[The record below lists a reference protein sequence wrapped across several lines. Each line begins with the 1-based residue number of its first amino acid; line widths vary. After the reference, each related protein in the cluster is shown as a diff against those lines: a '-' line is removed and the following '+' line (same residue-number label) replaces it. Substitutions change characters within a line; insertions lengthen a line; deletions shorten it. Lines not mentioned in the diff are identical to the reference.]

1 MTQQIAVFR
10 FAPSPYGRMHLGNAF
25 SALMNEKLAREA
37 GGRLLLRIEDTDQTR
52 ARPEF
57 VQGVFEDMDWL
68 GIKFE
73 TPVRIQSEHM
83 EEYRAALD
91 RLDAMGLLYKC
102 NCTRSQLAAAP
113 KGKADPDGTPLYP
126 LTCRRN
132 GARQGG
138 PFALRVKMDEAAARL
153 SEPLTLNG
161 MPTDPSVWG
170 DVVLA
175 RKDTGASYH
184 LAVVVDDAL
193 QGVTHVV
200 RGRDVEAA
208 TSIHL
213 LLQKLLGL
221 SHPHYHHH
229 ELIMRDAQRKLS
241 KSHGDPSLRG
251 LRESGMSPREVRAA
265 LGFV

>member
-1 MTQQIAVFR
+1 M
-10 FAPSPYGRMHLGNAF
+10 GNAY
-25 SALMNEKLAREA
+25 SALMNEKLARDA
-37 GGRLLLRIEDTDQTR
+37 GGRLLLRIEDIDHTR

-57 VQGVFEDMDWL
+57 VQGIFDDMDWL
-68 GIKFE
+68 GIQFE
-73 TPVRIQSEHM
+73 TPARIQSAHM
-83 EEYRAALD
+83 ADYRAALD

-102 NCTRSQLAAAP
+102 ACTRSQLAAAQQ
-113 KGKADPDGTPLYP
+113 GAVDPDGSPLYP
-126 LTCRRN
+126 QTCRHN
-132 GARQGG
+132 SAREGE
-138 PFALRVKMDEAAARL
+138 PFALRLKMDVAVSRL
-153 SEPLTLNG
+153 TAPLSLNG
-161 MPTDPSVWG
+161 EPVNPSVWG

-221 SHPHYHHH
+221 PHPHYHHH
-229 ELIMRDAQRKLS
+229 DLIMRDAQRKLS
-241 KSHGDPSLRG
+241 KSHHDQSLKE
-251 LRESGMSPREVRAA
+251 LRTNGMKAMGVRQM
-265 LGFV
+265 LGFD

>member
-1 MTQQIAVFR
+1 M
-10 FAPSPYGRMHLGNAF
+10 
-25 SALMNEKLAREA
+25 ARAA

-57 VQGVFEDMDWL
+57 VQGIFEDMEWL

-73 TPVRIQSEHM
+73 TPVRIQSERM
-83 EEYRAALD
+83 DDYRAALG

-102 NCTRSQLAAAP
+102 TCTRSQLAGAQ
-113 KGKADPDGTPLYP
+113 GGRTDPEGSPLYP
-126 LTCRRN
+126 QTCRVHGVLERI
-132 GARQGG
+132 
-138 PFALRVKMDEAAARL
+138 PSSLRLKMDEAAARL
-153 SEPLTLNG
+153 SEPLELNG
-161 MPTDPSVWG
+161 VRSDPSVWG
-170 DVVLA
+170 DVILA

-213 LLQKLLGL
+213 LLQKLFGFPQ
-221 SHPHYHHH
+221 PHYHHH
-229 ELIMRDAQRKLS
+229 DLIMRDAQRKLS
-241 KSHGDPSLRG
+241 KSHGDPSLRD

-265 LGFV
+265 LGFE

>member
-1 MTQQIAVFR
+1 
-10 FAPSPYGRMHLGNAF
+10 MHLGNAY

-52 ARPEF
+52 ARPDYT
-57 VQGVFEDMDWL
+57 QGILDDMHWL
-68 GIKFE
+68 GIAFE

-83 EEYRAALD
+83 ADYRSALD
-91 RLDAMGLLYKC
+91 RFDAMGLLYKC
-102 NCTRSQLAAAP
+102 TCTRSQLAAAQQ
-113 KGKADPDGTPLYP
+113 GAVDPDCSPLYP
-126 LTCRRN
+126 QTCRRN
-132 GARQGG
+132 GAREGE
-138 PFALRVKMDEAAARL
+138 PFALRLKMDESAARL
-153 SEPLTLNG
+153 SEPLTLDG
-161 MPTDPSVWG
+161 RQADPSLWG

-221 SHPHYHHH
+221 PHPHYHHH
-229 ELIMRDAQRKLS
+229 DLIMHDAQRKLS
-241 KSHGDPSLRG
+241 KSHSDQSLSE
-251 LRESGMSPREVRAA
+251 LRTKGMTAVEIRRM
-265 LGFV
+265 LGFE

>member
-1 MTQQIAVFR
+1 
-10 FAPSPYGRMHLGNAF
+10 MHLGNAY

-57 VQGVFEDMDWL
+57 VQGIFEDMDWL

-83 EEYRAALD
+83 EDYRAALD

-102 NCTRSQLAAAP
+102 GCTRSQLSAAP
-113 KGKADPDGTPLYP
+113 KGKTDPDGSPLY
-126 LTCRRN
+126 LRTCRHH
-132 GARQGG
+132 GAREGE
-138 PFALRVKMDEAAARL
+138 PFALRLKMDEASARL
-153 SEPLTLNG
+153 SVPLLLNG
-161 MPTDPSVWG
+161 EPADPNIWG

-221 SHPHYHHH
+221 PHPSYHHH
-229 ELIMRDAQRKLS
+229 DLIMRDAQRKLS
-241 KSHGDPSLRG
+241 KSQGDPSLRD
-251 LRESGMSPREVRAA
+251 LREGGMSPREVRAA
-265 LGFV
+265 LGFD

>member
-1 MTQQIAVFR
+1 
-10 FAPSPYGRMHLGNAF
+10 MHLGNAY

-57 VQGVFEDMDWL
+57 TQGILKDIEWL
-68 GIKFE
+68 GIAFE

-83 EEYRAALD
+83 ADYRAALD

-102 NCTRSQLAAAP
+102 TCTRSQLAAAP
-113 KGKADPDGTPLYP
+113 TGKADSDGTPLYP
-126 LTCRRN
+126 RTCKRK
-132 GARQGG
+132 GALEGE
-138 PFALRVKMDEAAARL
+138 PFALRLKMDEAAASL
-153 SEPLTLNG
+153 SEPLLLNSN
-161 MPTDPSVWG
+161 PADPSVWG

-184 LAVVVDDAL
+184 LAVVIDDAL

-213 LLQKLLGL
+213 LLQELLGL
-221 SHPHYHHH
+221 PHPHYHHH
-229 ELIMRDAQRKLS
+229 DLIMRDAQRKLS
-241 KSHGDPSLRG
+241 KSHGDPSLLD

-265 LGFV
+265 LGFD

>member
-1 MTQQIAVFR
+1 VPQPVFR

-57 VQGVFEDMDWL
+57 TQGIFDDMQWL
-68 GIKFE
+68 DIKFD
-73 TPVRIQSEHM
+73 TRARIQSEHM
-83 EEYRAALD
+83 ADYRAALD
-91 RLDAMGLLYKC
+91 RLGAMGLLYKC
-102 NCTRSQLAAAP
+102 ACTRSQLAAAP
-113 KGKADPDGTPLYP
+113 KGNTDPDGAPLHP
-126 LTCRRN
+126 QTCREN
-132 GARQGG
+132 SALEGA
-138 PFALRVKMDEAAARL
+138 PFALRLKMDEAAAL
-153 SEPLTLNG
+153 LAEPLALNG
-161 MPTDPSVWG
+161 SAVDPSVWD

-221 SHPHYHHH
+221 PHPSYHHH
-229 ELIMRDAQRKLS
+229 DLIMRDARRKLS
-241 KSHGDPSLRG
+241 KSHGDPSLRD
-251 LRESGMSPREVRAA
+251 LREGGMSPREIRAA

>member
-1 MTQQIAVFR
+1 
-10 FAPSPYGRMHLGNAF
+10 MHLGNAYA
-25 SALMNEKLAREA
+25 ALMNEKLAREA

-52 ARPEF
+52 SRPEF
-57 VQGVFEDMDWL
+57 VQSIFDDMQWL
-68 GIKFE
+68 GITFE
-73 TPVRIQSEHM
+73 TPVRVQSEHM
-83 EEYRAALD
+83 EDYRAALK
-91 RLDAMGLLYKC
+91 RLEAMGLLYKC
-102 NCTRSQLAAAP
+102 TCTRSQVAAAS
-113 KGKADPDGTPLYP
+113 KGTTDPDGALLYP
-126 LTCRRN
+126 QTCRRN
-132 GARQGG
+132 GAREGE
-138 PFALRVKMDEAAARL
+138 PFALRLKMDTAVARL
-153 SEPLTLNG
+153 SEPLSLNG
-161 MPTDPSVWG
+161 MPADPSIWG

-221 SHPHYHHH
+221 PHPSYHHH
-229 ELIMRDAQRKLS
+229 DLIMRDSQRKMS
-241 KSHGDPSLRG
+241 KSRGDPSLRD
-251 LRESGMSPREVRAA
+251 LREGGMSPRDVRAA

>member
-1 MTQQIAVFR
+1 LSQPVFR

-25 SALMNEKLAREA
+25 SALMNKKLAHEA

-57 VQGVFEDMDWL
+57 TQGIFEDMEWL

-73 TPVRIQSEHM
+73 TPVRVQSEHM
-83 EEYRAALD
+83 ADYRAALD
-91 RLDAMGLLYKC
+91 RLEAMGLLYKC
-102 NCTRSQLAAAP
+102 TCTRSQLAAAQ

-126 LTCRRN
+126 QTCRRE
-132 GARQGG
+132 GAKEDK
-138 PFALRVKMDEAAARL
+138 PFALRLKMDEAAARL
-153 SEPLTLNG
+153 AEPLSLNG
-161 MPTDPSVWG
+161 EPVSPSVWG

-184 LAVVVDDAL
+184 LAVTVDDAL

-221 SHPHYHHH
+221 PHPNFHHH
-229 ELIMRDAQRKLS
+229 ELIMRDPRRKLS
-241 KSHGDPSLRG
+241 KSHGDSSLRD
-251 LRESGMSPREVRAA
+251 LREGGMSPREVRAA
-265 LGFV
+265 LGFE

>member
-1 MTQQIAVFR
+1 
-10 FAPSPYGRMHLGNAF
+10 MHLGNAF

-57 VQGVFEDMDWL
+57 IEGIFEDMEWL
-68 GIKFE
+68 GIAFE
-73 TPVRIQSEHM
+73 TPVRIQSQHM
-83 EEYRAALD
+83 PDYRAALD

-102 NCTRSQLAAAP
+102 TCTRSQLAAAP
-113 KGKADPDGTPLYP
+113 QRKPDPEGSPIYP
-126 LTCRRN
+126 QTCRRQ
-132 GARQGG
+132 GVRQGE
-138 PFALRVKMDEAAARL
+138 PFALRLKMDEGAAL
-153 SEPLTLNG
+153 ISKPLKLNG
-161 MPTDPSVWG
+161 IQADPSVWG

-213 LLQKLLGL
+213 LLQALLDL
-221 SHPHYHHH
+221 PHPQYRHHD
-229 ELIMRDAQRKLS
+229 LIMRDAQRKLS
-241 KSHGDPSLRG
+241 KSHGDPSLRD
-251 LRESGMSPREVRAA
+251 LREGGMSAREVRAA
-265 LGFV
+265 LGFE

>member
-1 MTQQIAVFR
+1 
-10 FAPSPYGRMHLGNAF
+10 MHLGNAY

-57 VQGVFEDMDWL
+57 TQGIFDDMQWL
-68 GIKFE
+68 CIKFE

-83 EEYRAALD
+83 ADYRAALD
-91 RLDAMGLLYKC
+91 RLDAMGLLYRC
-102 NCTRSQLAAAP
+102 TCTRSQLAATP
-113 KGKADPDGTPLYP
+113 RGKADPDGTPLYRQ
-126 LTCRRN
+126 TCRRN
-132 GARQGG
+132 GALEGG
-138 PFALRVKMDEAAARL
+138 PFALRLKMDEATERF
-153 SEPLTLNG
+153 SEPLLLNG
-161 MPTDPSVWG
+161 APVSPSVWG

-175 RKDTGASYH
+175 RKYTGASYH
-184 LAVVVDDAL
+184 LAVTVDDAL

-221 SHPHYHHH
+221 PHPHYYHHD
-229 ELIMRDAQRKLS
+229 LIMRDAQRKLS
-241 KSHGDPSLRG
+241 KSRGDPSLRD

-265 LGFV
+265 LGFE